1 VIFNQKRGR
10 KMDQYE
16 TAAEALSVIGGD
28 PVLTWEERKRRLC
41 QAIANC
47 SSEANVEEVL
57 GWFGGSLESE

>member
-1 VIFNQKRGR
+1 
-10 KMDQYE
+10 MDQYE